1 MYKNIHI
8 KIQYTSPYSL
18 LKFGLS
24 FKNECS
30 RMMVKICIMFQLA
43 CKQFCKIY
51 FDVNILE
58 KPTVIVPMT
67 ISETGTTVTIH
78 CTVSVS
84 QNSPAL
90 TAVYWLFNGKNL
102 DISNSNKYSGGIVN
116 NTSLSIKNL
125 ASTDAGE
132 YHCGAT
138 NLLGSTNSS
147 QSVTLG
153 KIICIS

>member
-1 MYKNIHI
+1 
-8 KIQYTSPYSL
+8 
-18 LKFGLS
+18 
-24 FKNECS
+24 
-30 RMMVKICIMFQLA
+30 MVKICIIFQLA
-43 CKQFCKIY
+43 CKQFLKIY

-132 YHCGAT
+132 YYCGAT